1 MYGLYCSVQFVL
13 QRTVTQKNIVDY
25 TYSVG
30 RGYSVKLDCD
40 IKKQAD
46 GTIGTQSMGYSD
58 IFLENPMMAKFQY
71 EFFLFTDFVV
81 I

>member
-46 GTIGTQSMGYSD
+46 GTIGTQ
-58 IFLENPMMAKFQY
+58 
-71 EFFLFTDFVV
+71 
-81 I
+81 